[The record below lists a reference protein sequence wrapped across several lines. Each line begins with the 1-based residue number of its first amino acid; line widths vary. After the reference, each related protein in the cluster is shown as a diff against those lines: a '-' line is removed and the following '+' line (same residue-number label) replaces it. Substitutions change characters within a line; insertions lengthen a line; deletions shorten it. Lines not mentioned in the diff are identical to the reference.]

1 MSIAP
6 FNASTYLSDRN
17 TANLVGLKGRLDTLT
32 NQLASG
38 RSADTYGGIGA
49 GRTTSLSA
57 HAALSALDGYDA
69 AIAGAT
75 TRVALANASVTQIN
89 TLGSGLQRSLTASNT
104 STAANTAKIARDSL
118 DAAIDALNVEVA
130 GQYIFGGRATDSP
143 PVAPTDTILNGD
155 AAAGLDGLKV
165 LIVEQKAA
173 DLGSG
178 NGRVSA
184 SPPVGSTV
192 TLSEEG
198 TGAAGMETRANFGF
212 RLLGA
217 TSSNPNAIRAS
228 AMAGG
233 RASDVSV
240 TLAQVPKE
248 GDRIRITL
256 NQPDGSQTFKDYTI
270 KASAADNDPDA
281 LRPDVAQAE
290 LNRRLGSELVKNF
303 GEATV
308 AGVQGPASV
317 GITATFA
324 NGTPASLTL
333 GVNGTPAAGDAVT
346 VTVALRDGTTQT
358 LTLTAKAGVDAAS
371 ATEFSMVGD
380 TATIAQN
387 LSNAVN
393 NALKGAAST
402 SLSASSASRATQDFF
417 AGSVSPGLAPRRINA
432 DRTGY
437 AEQAS
442 ARTVIWYT
450 GDDTASDPRA
460 TATAQVSANR
470 VLNIGVQANE
480 APIRAVLSGLAMMAA
495 DGGTTAAAAGTTE
508 ATRFRA
514 LSDRARTLLV
524 SDTVQGGV
532 PGIASDLGLAAS
544 TLSNTKSDNRASRA
558 ALETSLDGIDT
569 ISAETVT
576 AQLLQLQTQLQASY
590 QVTSMLSKLNL
601 VNYLS

>member
-38 RSADTYGGIGA
+38 RSANTYGGIGT

-89 TLGSGLQRSLTASNT
+89 ELGSGLQRSLTASNT

-118 DAAIDALNVEVA
+118 DAAIDALNVDVA

-143 PVAPTDTILNGD
+143 PVASPDTILNGD

-165 LIVEQKAA
+165 LIAEQKAA
-173 DLGSG
+173 DLGPNG
-178 NGRVSA
+178 NGRITA
-184 SPPVGSTV
+184 SSSGTTV
-192 TLSEEG
+192 TLSEDG
-198 TGAAGMETRANFGF
+198 TGAAGTEARANFGF
-212 RLLGA
+212 RLISA
-217 TSSNPNAIRAS
+217 TSSNSGGITAS
-228 AMAGG
+228 TTTGATTPPVTVTMAK
-233 RASDVSV
+233 AP
-240 TLAQVPKE
+240 AE
-248 GDRIRITL
+248 GDRIRIAI
-256 NQPDGSQTFKDYTI
+256 NGADGSQSFVDLTARAATPAGSADTMPVFATAADAQTYLTDRFKD
-270 KASAADNDPDA
+270 
-281 LRPDVAQAE
+281 
-290 LNRRLGSELVKNF
+290 
-303 GEATV
+303 
-308 AGVQGPASV
+308 AGVASIQGASDL
-317 GITATFA
+317 GIQVDFGA
-324 NGTPASLTL
+324 GTPASLTL
-333 GVNGTPAAGDAVT
+333 GVRGNPVPGDVVT
-346 VTVALRDGTTQT
+346 VNIGLRDGTTQS
-358 LTLTAKAGVDAAS
+358 LTLTAKAGATTNSAS
-371 ATEFSMVGD
+371 EFSLTGD
-380 TATIAQN
+380 IAAN
-387 LSNAVN
+387 LSTAIGL
-393 NALKGAAST
+393 ALKGAAGT
-402 SLSASSASRATQDFF
+402 SLSASSAARASQDFF
-417 AGSVSPGLAPRRINA
+417 AGSASAGLAPRRVSANGN
-432 DRTGY
+432 GY

-442 ARTVIWYT
+442 TKTVIWYT

-480 APIRAVLSGLAMMAA
+480 APVRAVLSGLAMMAA

-569 ISAETVT
+569 VSAETVT